1 MCISMAARCLPSTT
15 TVAPP
20 VVDIDGSERRVAL
33 TVLILEGKTVATGDW
48 LLVHTGLAVE
58 ILTPASAADLLEL
71 HRSAHGTGR
80 ERHDS

>member
-1 MCISMAARCLPSTT
+1 MCISMAARVL
-15 TVAPP
+15 AIDDDGRAAR
-20 VVDIDGSERRVAL
+20 VDIDGSERRVAL